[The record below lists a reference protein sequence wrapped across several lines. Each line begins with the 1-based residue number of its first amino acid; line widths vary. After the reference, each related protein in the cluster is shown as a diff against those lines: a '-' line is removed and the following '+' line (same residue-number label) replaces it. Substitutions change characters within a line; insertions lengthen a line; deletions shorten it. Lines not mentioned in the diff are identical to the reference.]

1 MADDQRSL
9 EQKALRNARTVV
21 EMLER
26 DDLLKR
32 KRQVR
37 ALWIASVPIA
47 LVLVAL
53 ASPKGSG
60 PPDDATKQRR
70 SCELDAWNSRA
81 GDFERRMR
89 QENPDMPYLDIQK
102 RLERE
107 RPFLMA
113 EAATACNAKAR

>member
-1 MADDQRSL
+1 MTDDQRIL
-9 EQKALRNARTVV
+9 EQKALRNARAVL

-32 KRQVR
+32 KRQAR

-47 LVLVAL
+47 LLLVAL
-53 ASPKGSG
+53 ANPEGTQ
-60 PPDDATKQRR
+60 PLDDAAKQRR
-70 SCELDAWNSRA
+70 SCELDTWNARA
-81 GDFERRMR
+81 GEFERQMR
-89 QENPDMPYLDIQK
+89 KDNPGMAYLDVQR

-113 EAATACNAKAR
+113 EAAAECNAKAR